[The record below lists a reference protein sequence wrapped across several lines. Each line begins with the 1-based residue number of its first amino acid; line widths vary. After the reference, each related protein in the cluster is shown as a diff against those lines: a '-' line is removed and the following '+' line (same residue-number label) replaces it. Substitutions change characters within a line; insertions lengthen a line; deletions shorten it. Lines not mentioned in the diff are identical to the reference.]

1 MEITQIVQKI
11 KILSLYS
18 TKRLFK
24 LLLNKLLIFSSLFL
38 FSCTSHL
45 IQAEEIKP
53 KNLKCS
59 VAYKKIL
66 NDQNFMTSKNKN
78 FQEVFFSLNLKDN
91 LNIEDFNL
99 IIISKYKPT
108 QGYDLEINKIIKK
121 GSKLKI
127 FKKEKLRKNA
137 TALQVITYP
146 FCLMKV
152 ENLEKFKI
160 SIK

>member
-1 MEITQIVQKI
+1 
-11 KILSLYS
+11 
-18 TKRLFK
+18 
-24 LLLNKLLIFSSLFL
+24 
-38 FSCTSHL
+38 
-45 IQAEEIKP
+45 
-53 KNLKCS
+53 
-59 VAYKKIL
+59 
-66 NDQNFMTSKNKN
+66 MTSKNKN

-127 FKKEKLRKNA
+127 FQKEKLRKNA

-160 SIK
+160 SLM